1 MAPAL
6 TAVSIC
12 AVTDPL
18 SPARIT
24 AGCQIDLHEHPQNN
38 PPPEQSGFGIPPAL
52 RYPAYRAYWLGL
64 LASVS
69 GFQMFRVGQGWLIYE
84 ITGNPWSLGLVGAA
98 NAIPAIFFNLFGG
111 VFADRLDKRRLIIFT
126 QITTGSLIFLLATLT
141 LLGVVESW
149 HVLVIA
155 LLAGGVEAFDNP
167 ARQALYPHL
176 IDRKVMMSAVAMN
189 SVIWQGTRIVAPGIA
204 GILIDLINTQSALY
218 ISGMG
223 FVVLAVVMARLKI
236 PPIPRGAL
244 GNPIQDIKEGLKFIK
259 VNSIFSFLIGMTF
272 FNSFFG
278 MAYVMLMPIFA
289 VDILEVG
296 AKGQGLLLGMSGAG
310 ALVNTLY
317 IGARGTV
324 PNRGLAIIGGAVL
337 FGLAVAAFA
346 LTAEYVGSLSLAM
359 GIMFVMGICNSVYMI
374 SIQSSLQILVPDRMR
389 GRVMGFYGMTWSIM
403 PLGGLQASAL
413 TNLWSAPIAIAIGGI
428 AVALFAIG
436 PAAVNPMVRNL
447 SSHLSP
453 IADDPAE
460 AKIPV
465 K

>member
-1 MAPAL
+1 M
-6 TAVSIC
+6 V
-12 AVTDPL
+12 
-18 SPARIT
+18 
-24 AGCQIDLHEHPQNN
+24 
-38 PPPEQSGFGIPPAL
+38 PPAL

-64 LASVS
+64 LASVG

-98 NAIPAIFFNLFGG
+98 NAIPAIFLNLFGG

-126 QITTGSLIFLLATLT
+126 QLTTGSLIFLLATLT
-141 LLGVVESW
+141 LVGAVESW
-149 HVLVIA
+149 HVLVVA

-204 GILIDLINTQSALY
+204 GVLIDLINTESALY

-223 FVVLAVVMARLKI
+223 FVVLAVVMARLKV
-236 PPIPRGAL
+236 PPIPRGAR
-244 GNPIQDIKEGLKFIK
+244 GNPVHDIKEGLKFIK

-317 IGARGTV
+317 IGARGSV

-359 GIMFVMGICNSVYMI
+359 GIMFLMGICNSVYMI

-413 TNLWSAPIAIAIGGI
+413 TSLFTAPIAIAAGGL
-428 AVALFAIG
+428 AVAFFALG
-436 PAAVNPMVRNL
+436 PAMVNPKVRNL
-447 SSHLSP
+447 NSQLSP
-453 IADDPAE
+453 IADDLKATE
-460 AKIPV
+460 VLSK
-465 K
+465 

>member
-1 MAPAL
+1 MTQL
-6 TAVSIC
+6 T
-12 AVTDPL
+12 
-18 SPARIT
+18 
-24 AGCQIDLHEHPQNN
+24 QNN
-38 PPPEQSGFGIPPAL
+38 APTEPTEPSGERTGFGIPPAL
-52 RYPAYRAYWLGL
+52 RYPSYRAYWFGL

-84 ITGNPWSLGLVGAA
+84 ITGSPWSLGLVGAA

-111 VFADRLDKRRLIIFT
+111 VFADRLDKRRLIIST
-126 QITTGSLIFLLATLT
+126 QLTTGILIFLLATLT
-141 LLGVVESW
+141 LLGWVESW

-189 SVIWQGTRIVAPGIA
+189 SVIWQGTRIIAPGIA
-204 GILIDLINTQSALY
+204 GILIDVINTQSAMY
-218 ISGMG
+218 IAGSG
-223 FVVLAVVMARLKI
+223 FIVLAVVMSRLKI
-236 PPIPRGAL
+236 PTIPRGAL
-244 GNPIQDIKEGLKFIK
+244 GNPIQDIKEGLQFIR

-296 AKGQGLLLGMSGAG
+296 AKGQGLLLGMTGAG
-310 ALVNTLY
+310 ALVNTLWM
-317 IGARGTV
+317 GARGSV
-324 PNRGLAIIGGAVL
+324 PNRGWAIIGGAVL

-346 LTAEYVGSLSLAM
+346 LTSEYVGSLKLAM
-359 GIMFVMGICNSVYMI
+359 VLMFIMGITNSVYMI
-374 SIQSSLQILVPDRMR
+374 SIQSSLQIMVPDRMR

-403 PLGGLQASAL
+403 PLGGMQASVL
-413 TNLWSAPIAIAIGGI
+413 TSIFTAPIAIAAGGI
-428 AVALFAIG
+428 AVALFALG
-436 PAAVNPMVRNL
+436 SGVGNSTVRNL

-453 IADDPAE
+453 IPDEVTEP
-460 AKIPV
+460 KTSTPSP
-465 K
+465 

>member
-1 MAPAL
+1 LAGNKPAL
-6 TAVSIC
+6 PSLIAASFFIN
-12 AVTDPL
+12 
-18 SPARIT
+18 
-24 AGCQIDLHEHPQNN
+24 LHEPPQNN
-38 PPPEQSGFGIPPAL
+38 PPPVRSGFGIPPAL

-69 GFQMFRVGQGWLIYE
+69 GFQMFRVGQVWLIYE
-84 ITGNPWSLGLVGAA
+84 ITGNPWSLGFVGAA

-126 QITTGSLIFLLATLT
+126 QLTTGSLIFLLATLT

-176 IDRKVMMSAVAMN
+176 IDRTVMMSAVAMN
-189 SVIWQGTRIVAPGIA
+189 SVVWQGTRIIAPAIA
-204 GILIDLINTQSALY
+204 GVLIDVINTESSLY
-218 ISGMG
+218 ISGVG
-223 FVVLAVVMARLKI
+223 FVVLALVMARLKVPHI
-236 PPIPRGAL
+236 PKGAF

-259 VNSIFSFLIGMTF
+259 VNSIFSFLICMTF

-289 VDILEVG
+289 VDILEEG

-317 IGARGTV
+317 IGARGSV
-324 PNRGLAIIGGAVL
+324 PNRGLAIIGGAVM

-359 GIMFVMGICNSVYMI
+359 GIMFVMGIFNSIYMI

-413 TNLWSAPIAIAIGGI
+413 TSIFTAPIAIAAGGL
-428 AVALFAIG
+428 AVALFALG
-436 PAAVNPMVRNL
+436 PAMVNPMVRNL

-453 IADDPAE
+453 IADRPDE
-460 AKIPV
+460 TEV
-465 K
+465 RSR

>member
-1 MAPAL
+1 MHSSTENDAL
-6 TAVSIC
+6 E
-12 AVTDPL
+12 
-18 SPARIT
+18 
-24 AGCQIDLHEHPQNN
+24 G
-38 PPPEQSGFGIPPAL
+38 PPTKFGIPPAL

-84 ITGNPWSLGLVGAA
+84 ITGSPWSLGLIGAA

-111 VFADRLDKRRLIIFT
+111 VFADRLDKRHLIIST
-126 QITTGSLIFLLATLT
+126 QIITGSLIFILATLT
-141 LLGVVESW
+141 LFGQVEAW
-149 HVLVIA
+149 HVVLVA

-189 SVIWQGTRIVAPGIA
+189 STIWQGTRIIAPGIA
-204 GILIDLINTQSALY
+204 GILIDLINTETALY
-218 ISGMG
+218 ISGAG
-223 FVVLAVVMARLKI
+223 FVVLAVVMGRLKI
-236 PPIPRGAL
+236 PPIPRGSL
-244 GNPIQDIKEGLKFIK
+244 GSPLQDIKDGLKFIR

-296 AKGQGLLLGMSGAG
+296 AKGQGMLLGMTGAG

-317 IGARGTV
+317 MGARGNI
-324 PNRGLAIIGGAVL
+324 PNRGLTIIGGAVL

-346 LTAEYVGSLSLAM
+346 LTSEYVGSMTLAM
-359 GIMFVMGICNSVYMI
+359 ILMFVMGVFNSVYMI
-374 SIQSSLQILVPDRMR
+374 TIQSSLQIMVPDRMR

-413 TNLWSAPIAIAIGGI
+413 TSLFTAPIAIAAGGI
-428 AVALFAIG
+428 AVALFALG
-436 PAAVNPMVRNL
+436 PAAVNGSVRNL
-447 SSHLSP
+447 GNNITPIGEEDLEPRSP
-453 IADDPAE
+453 E
-460 AKIPV
+460 PV
-465 K
+465 TQTEQSD

>member
-1 MAPAL
+1 LQQPRQDN
-6 TAVSIC
+6 TSEF
-12 AVTDPL
+12 TEPL
-18 SPARIT
+18 
-24 AGCQIDLHEHPQNN
+24 EK
-38 PPPEQSGFGIPPAL
+38 SGFGIPPAL
-52 RYPAYRAYWLGL
+52 CYPAYRAYWLGL

-98 NAIPAIFFNLFGG
+98 NAVPAIFFNLFGG
-111 VFADRLDKRRLIIFT
+111 VFADRLDKRRLIAYT
-126 QITTGSLIFLLATLT
+126 QLTTASLIFLLATLT
-141 LLGVVESW
+141 MLGWVESW
-149 HVLVIA
+149 HVLVVA
-155 LLAGGVEAFDNP
+155 FLAGGVEAFDNP

-176 IDRKVMMSAVAMN
+176 IDRRVMMSAVAMN
-189 SVIWQGTRIVAPGIA
+189 SVIWQGTRIIAPGIA
-204 GILIDLINTQSALY
+204 GIIIDLINTQSALY

-223 FVVLAVVMARLKI
+223 FVVLALVMARLKI
-236 PPIPRGAL
+236 QPIPKGAL
-244 GNPIQDIKEGLKFIK
+244 GSPLQDIKEGLRFIK

-317 IGARGTV
+317 IGARGSV

-337 FGLAVAAFA
+337 FGLTVAAFA

-359 GIMFVMGICNSVYMI
+359 AIMFFMGIFNSVYMI
-374 SIQSSLQILVPDRMR
+374 SIQSSLQMMVPDPIR

-403 PLGGLQASAL
+403 PLGGMQASAL
-413 TNLWSAPIAIAIGGI
+413 TSVFTAPIAIAAGGL
-428 AVALFAIG
+428 AVAIFALG
-436 PAAVNPMVRNL
+436 PAMLNSTVRNL
-447 SSHLSP
+447 SSHLTPLSDEAVQEEIP
-453 IADDPAE
+453 APPFANDD
-460 AKIPV
+460 
-465 K
+465 

>member
-1 MAPAL
+1 
-6 TAVSIC
+6 
-12 AVTDPL
+12 
-18 SPARIT
+18 
-24 AGCQIDLHEHPQNN
+24 
-38 PPPEQSGFGIPPAL
+38 
-52 RYPAYRAYWLGL
+52 
-64 LASVS
+64 
-69 GFQMFRVGQGWLIYE
+69 MFRVGQGWLIYE

-98 NAIPAIFFNLFGG
+98 NAIPAIFLNLFGG

-126 QITTGSLIFLLATLT
+126 QLTTGSLIFLLATLT
-141 LLGVVESW
+141 LVGAVESW
-149 HVLVIA
+149 HVLVVA

-204 GILIDLINTQSALY
+204 GVLIDLINTESALY

-223 FVVLAVVMARLKI
+223 FVLLAVVMARLKV
-236 PPIPRGAL
+236 PPIPRGAR
-244 GNPIQDIKEGLKFIK
+244 GNPVHDIKEGLKFIK
-259 VNSIFSFLIGMTF
+259 VNSIFAFLIGMTF

-317 IGARGTV
+317 IGAKGNV

-413 TNLWSAPIAIAIGGI
+413 TSLFTAPIAIAAGGL
-428 AVALFAIG
+428 AVAFFALG
-436 PAAVNPMVRNL
+436 PAMVNPRVRNL
-447 SSHLSP
+447 NSQLSP
-453 IADDPAE
+453 IADDPKE
-460 AKIPV
+460 IEVLSK
-465 K
+465 